1 MGEEKKVD
9 LKMATDTQDL
19 AMELTSS
26 CGRNRKRVGFV
37 EEDKQHKRRKGE
49 RRSLSKTKKK
59 VNDEGV
65 EKLFN
70 KYGDEGDDLRK

>member
-1 MGEEKKVD
+1 MV
-9 LKMATDTQDL
+9 ADTQDL

-26 CGRNRKRVGFV
+26 CGKSRKRVGFV

-49 RRSLSKTKKK
+49 KKGLCRNKKK
-59 VNDEGV
+59 VTDEGV

-70 KYGDEGDDLRK
+70 KYGDEGDNLKK